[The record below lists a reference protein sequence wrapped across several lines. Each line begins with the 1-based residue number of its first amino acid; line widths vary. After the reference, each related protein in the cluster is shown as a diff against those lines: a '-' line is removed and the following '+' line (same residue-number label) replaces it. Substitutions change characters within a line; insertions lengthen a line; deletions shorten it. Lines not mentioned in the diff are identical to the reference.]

1 MKRNRYLNL
10 FIIAL
15 ALSLSITA
23 CASGNRKNLKRLK
36 YNKENELR
44 QSWKDYT
51 VYKRYRDPRSWQTGA
66 VAFIYKLKDYKKI
79 LMDKRWIPVT
89 SDEIKAKTIVYSSTI
104 SAEIRGHNEELY
116 GYLIYRNRDLASVKI
131 IDEQTVKLSYHYQQT
146 YSN

>member
-1 MKRNRYLNL
+1 MTKNRQLNL
-10 FIIAL
+10 IIIAL
-15 ALSLSITA
+15 VLTFGISA

-44 QSWKDYT
+44 QNWKDYT
-51 VYKRYRDPRSWQTGA
+51 VYKRYRDPRSWQRGV
-66 VAFIYKLKDYKKI
+66 VAFVYILNDKKI
-79 LMDKRWIPVT
+79 ILDNRWIAVT
-89 SDEIKAKTIVYSSTI
+89 SQDVKTESKLFSSTI

>member
-1 MKRNRYLNL
+1 MARNGYRNL
-10 FIIAL
+10 IIITLVL
-15 ALSLSITA
+15 AFGISA

-36 YNKENELR
+36 YNKEKELR
-44 QSWKDYT
+44 ESWKDYT

-66 VAFIYKLKDYKKI
+66 VAFLYKLKDDKKI

-89 SDEIKAKTIVYSSTI
+89 SDEMKAKTIVYSSTI

-116 GYLIYRNRDLASVKI
+116 GYLIYRNRDLAHVKI